1 MRESVAWMVGR
12 FKEKGMLRLSI
23 LLFLLLG
30 GSLLPGRDFKV
41 MVYNVENLFDL
52 DGVALYEQYGQ
63 GPEGDYGVEPFLRK
77 LEGIYRILS
86 SVNRGRGPEVVLFQ
100 EFELDRTPY
109 RTPETEAFLKR
120 HRGRPLE
127 TLLQEEPRL
136 RRLPAELLLLKYLD
150 DRDLGGYHVAQ
161 PDPDRMETHP
171 PHQNVLFSRFPVTFV
186 RQRPSLQARD
196 LLVAGLDVHGHELI
210 VFNNHWKSG
219 ASSAATEPVRVQN
232 ARVVRAELEAILLEN
247 PQADILIGGDLNAYY
262 NHKAVFPEL
271 RETAVNDV
279 LRANGY
285 ETRMIEP
292 GTDNLYN
299 LWFEL
304 DPRERGSEVWRG
316 HWGTLMQM
324 VLTPGLYDRRGI
336 QYIDNSFERVIL
348 PGENTG
354 TRWGRP
360 LSWTNHGGGAGY
372 SDHLPIMAS
381 FRVIP
386 GDGSEGWMELDDP
399 THEALDAFR
408 PAVPYARLDRR
419 TVPPLDHLAALPE
432 SGQAARMGELF
443 LIETRVAGVDPVR
456 LRVGELDLSVY
467 SPVHSVR
474 ERLETLR
481 PGDPLRAYAD
491 LSDWRG
497 RLQMVIRHPD
507 WLLDPPAD

>member
-1 MRESVAWMVGR
+1 MRC
-12 FKEKGMLRLSI
+12 FSI
-23 LLFLLLG
+23 LLLGLLA
-30 GSLLPGRDFKV
+30 GSLLSGRDFKV

-63 GPEGDYGVEPFLRK
+63 GPEGDYGVEPFLGK
-77 LEGIYRILS
+77 LEAIYRILS
-86 SVNRGRGPEVVLFQ
+86 SVNEGRGPEVILFQ

-109 RTPETEAFLKR
+109 RTPGAAAFLDR
-120 HRGRPLE
+120 YRGRPLE
-127 TLLQEEPRL
+127 SLLEEEPRL
-136 RRLPAELLLLKYLD
+136 RGLPAELLLLKYLE
-150 DRDLGGYHVAQ
+150 DRGLGGYHVAQ
-161 PDPDRMETHP
+161 PDPMRMETHP
-171 PHQNVLFSRFPVTFV
+171 PHKNVVFSRFPVTFV
-186 RQRPSLQARD
+186 RQRPSLEARD
-196 LLVAGLDVHGHELI
+196 LLVAGLDVDGHEFI

-232 ARVVRAELEAILLEN
+232 ARVVRAELEAILIGN
-247 PQADILIGGDLNAYY
+247 PQADILIGGDFNAYY

-271 RETAVNDV
+271 KETAVNDV

-292 GTDNLYN
+292 GSDNLYN

-304 DPRERGSEVWRG
+304 DPEERGSEVWRG
-316 HWGTLMQM
+316 YWGTLMQM

-336 QYIDNSFERVIL
+336 QYIDNSFVRVIL

-386 GDGSEGWMELDDP
+386 GAGSEGWMALDDP
-399 THEALDAFR
+399 SHEALDAFR
-408 PAVPYARLDRR
+408 PFVPYARLDRR
-419 TVPPLDHLAALPE
+419 AVPSLEQLAALPE
-432 SGQAARMGELF
+432 SAQAARMGELF
-443 LIETRVAGVDPVR
+443 LIETPVAAADPLSVR
-456 LRVGELDLSVY
+456 AGDLDLSVY
-467 SPVHSVR
+467 SPVRSVQ
-474 ERLETLR
+474 ERLQTLR
-481 PGDPLRAYAD
+481 PGDHLKAYAD

-507 WLLDPPAD
+507 WLFEPEGE